1 MGTLEK
7 VRHLDLSGNE
17 LAEFLLLMEGKTL
30 QGESIGTR
38 NTTWE
43 ITREHLP
50 RKMTITG
57 AKQGIELKVSKF
69 TCAAN
74 TEQYKICFYDK
85 KIYIENVE
93 ELLPVKDFLDSLSL
107 ISGEKAFIEN
117 KDVPAFC
124 QELLPVI
131 QKFFKCRM
139 IEFHPEN
146 YGMVKPEFSILSGCT
161 AGKYGYM

>member
-7 VRHLDLSGNE
+7 VRHLELSGNE

-107 ISGEKAFIEN
+107 IPGEKAFIEN

-124 QELLPVI
+124 QELLPMI
-131 QKFFKCRM
+131 QKFF
-139 IEFHPEN
+139 
-146 YGMVKPEFSILSGCT
+146 
-161 AGKYGYM
+161 

>member
-1 MGTLEK
+1 M
-7 VRHLDLSGNE
+7 
-17 LAEFLLLMEGKTL
+17 

-93 ELLPVKDFLDSLSL
+93 ELLPVKDFLDQ
-107 ISGEKAFIEN
+107 FVF
-117 KDVPAFC
+117 DP
-124 QELLPVI
+124 
-131 QKFFKCRM
+131 R
-139 IEFHPEN
+139 
-146 YGMVKPEFSILSGCT
+146 
-161 AGKYGYM
+161 

>member
-1 MGTLEK
+1 MQNAGTSL
-7 VRHLDLSGNE
+7 LSINAFSPGIKDK
-17 LAEFLLLMEGKTL
+17 L
-30 QGESIGTR
+30 S
-38 NTTWE
+38 
-43 ITREHLP
+43 
-50 RKMTITG
+50 RKSLTG

-107 ISGEKAFIEN
+107 IPGEKAFIDN

-124 QELLPVI
+124 I
-131 QKFFKCRM
+131 
-139 IEFHPEN
+139 
-146 YGMVKPEFSILSGCT
+146 
-161 AGKYGYM
+161 

>member
-7 VRHLDLSGNE
+7 VRHLELSGNE

-74 TEQYKICFYDK
+74 TEQYKICFYG
-85 KIYIENVE
+85 I
-93 ELLPVKDFLDSLSL
+93 P
-107 ISGEKAFIEN
+107 
-117 KDVPAFC
+117 
-124 QELLPVI
+124 
-131 QKFFKCRM
+131 
-139 IEFHPEN
+139 
-146 YGMVKPEFSILSGCT
+146 
-161 AGKYGYM
+161 GKNIC

>member
-1 MGTLEK
+1 M
-7 VRHLDLSGNE
+7 
-17 LAEFLLLMEGKTL
+17 

-74 TEQYKICFYDK
+74 TERYKICFYDK
-85 KIYIENVE
+85 KIYIENLE

-117 KDVPAFC
+117 KDVRHLSGA
-124 QELLPVI
+124 LPVI
-131 QKFFKCRM
+131 QSF
-139 IEFHPEN
+139 
-146 YGMVKPEFSILSGCT
+146 
-161 AGKYGYM
+161 

>member
-1 MGTLEK
+1 MGRQQQAISQILFLLWILYGNSGK
-7 VRHLDLSGNE
+7 VRHLELSGNE

-85 KIYIENVE
+85 KY
-93 ELLPVKDFLDSLSL
+93 L
-107 ISGEKAFIEN
+107 
-117 KDVPAFC
+117 
-124 QELLPVI
+124 
-131 QKFFKCRM
+131 
-139 IEFHPEN
+139 
-146 YGMVKPEFSILSGCT
+146 Y
-161 AGKYGYM
+161 